1 MIVCIEGLDG
11 LGKSTQC
18 ALLAAR
24 LKAKLWK
31 FPNKDTPTG
40 KLIYE
45 HLEGK
50 WCTWTT
56 TTVDSTGLRTAG
68 TTGPAL
74 RDALVFQALQV
85 ANRMEVATELMR
97 DASTGNVVMD
107 RYWPSGYA
115 YGKADGLDGEYLIN
129 LHRWLPQ
136 PDVFI
141 LLDGDPDTSAYRRP
155 ERRDRYEKDALHLQK
170 VTENYREL
178 WGRNRKAE
186 PRRWRVVNA
195 RQTVEEVSA
204 DINAIVAAYREA
216 TP

>member
-1 MIVCIEGLDG
+1 MIACIEGLDG

-45 HLEGK
+45 HLERK
-50 WCTWTT
+50 WEVTT
-56 TTVDSTGLRTAG
+56 EYYTPRGSNTVSEEIA
-68 TTGPAL
+68 
-74 RDALVFQALQV
+74 DALVFQALQV